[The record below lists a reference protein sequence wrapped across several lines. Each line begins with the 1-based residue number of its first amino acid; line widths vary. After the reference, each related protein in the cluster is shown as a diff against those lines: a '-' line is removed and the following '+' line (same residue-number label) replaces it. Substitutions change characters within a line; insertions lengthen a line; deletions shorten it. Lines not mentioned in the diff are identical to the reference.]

1 MNEEIEM
8 LDEVIELLDYK
19 VYRPESL
26 VFLGRN
32 ISVQFIEEGPWG
44 SDAYGDFYAKEQRIR
59 ILEGLTP
66 VEEMDTFLHE
76 VIHMIM
82 YYMKIM
88 MGQVDEEMITHRLA
102 TGLSSVLVENPHVA
116 DYIAAISTTSTTD
129 LADESEDQ

>member
-8 LDEVIELLDYK
+8 QEDDVEELLDYK
-19 VYRPESL
+19 VWRPESL

-44 SDAYGDFYAKEQRIR
+44 SDAFGDFFAKEQRIR
-59 ILEGLTP
+59 ILESLTP

-76 VIHMIM
+76 TIHMIM
-82 YYMKIM
+82 YYMRIM

-116 DYIAAISTTSTTD
+116 NYIAAITTAST
-129 LADESEDQ
+129 EDITEE

>member
-1 MNEEIEM
+1 MIEEIEQQDGV
-8 LDEVIELLDYK
+8 LELLDYR

-32 ISVQFIEEGPWG
+32 ITVQFIEEGPWG

-102 TGLSSVLVENPHVA
+102 TGLSSVLVENAHVA
-116 DYIAAISTTSTTD
+116 EYIAAISTTSTTD
-129 LADESEDQ
+129 LIEE